1 METTADSPGNAGNG
15 RRGFLK
21 ISLAA
26 GALGA
31 LPQAPALG
39 ASDQAVQQRKSVIE
53 EHDPK
58 NIKLAHR
65 VPSTAS
71 DEELLFLQQIG
82 LRWARVELQATE
94 AEFDALSRVQK
105 RFQ

>member
-1 METTADSPGNAGNG
+1 MEASADSPASARNN
-15 RRGFLK
+15 RRDFLK
-21 ISLAA
+21 ASVAA

-31 LPQAPALG
+31 LQHTPAKG
-39 ASDQAVQQRKSVIE
+39 AADPAVQPRKPVID

-65 VPSTAS
+65 EQSSAR

-82 LRWARVELQATE
+82 LRWARVELQDSE
-94 AEFDALSRVQK
+94 GEYDALS
-105 RFQ
+105 